1 MDITQIKEYALSEL
15 EEPHFK
21 FLRFNY
27 RNNID
32 VDITKA
38 DFIFFMIQ
46 KNEISKQYYDLMQ
59 NELERIIIVIEP
71 KLNVKVSNCNILSLD
86 L

>member
-38 DFIFFMIQ
+38 DFIFF
-46 KNEISKQYYDLMQ
+46 ISL
-59 NELERIIIVIEP
+59 
-71 KLNVKVSNCNILSLD
+71 
-86 L
+86 